1 MITFVA
7 TVLFGKFS
15 TDVLTTLI
23 ILEFRIVAC
32 TDLMCRDT
40 EYELSITIFSIFCKN
55 WLVPCKVTIGYR

>member
-15 TDVLTTLI
+15 TDVLTTL
-23 ILEFRIVAC
+23 EFTIVAC

-55 WLVPCKVTIGYR
+55 WLVPCKLTIGYR

>member
-15 TDVLTTLI
+15 ADVL
-23 ILEFRIVAC
+23 EFQIVAC

-55 WLVPCKVTIGYR
+55 WLVPCKLTIGYR